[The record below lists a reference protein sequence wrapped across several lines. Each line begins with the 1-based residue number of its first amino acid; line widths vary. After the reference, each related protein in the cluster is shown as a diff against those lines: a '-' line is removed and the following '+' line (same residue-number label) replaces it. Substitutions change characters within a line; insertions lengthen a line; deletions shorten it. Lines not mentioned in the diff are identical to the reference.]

1 MYIHSYTFISVKLH
15 TKTTCVNNLNI
26 LVYICIYIDL
36 YLKISWYNFVTLQNQ
51 IKISANCEILC

>member
-1 MYIHSYTFISVKLH
+1 MHIHSCTFISVKLH
-15 TKTTCVNNLNI
+15 PKITCVNNLNI